1 MNIKKA
7 TALLTLTFFLIAVL
21 FGCAKG
27 AEFDNKSNNI
37 AIITKGSDS
46 TFWNDMKNGALSAAT
61 EYNVNV
67 TFEGPENEEDYNAQ
81 NKMIENAVSNNVGVI
96 ILSAI
101 DFEKNADAVQKAINS
116 GIKVITVDSDVD
128 VNGKELFV
136 GTNNIEAGKK
146 AAKQA
151 VDLCKEQKSIN
162 IGIVNYGANTENGK
176 GRLKGFTDYIN
187 KIDNAKI
194 VDTVNVESN
203 KESATA
209 GAKKLLKKHKQIN
222 VLIGFNEWSTIGVA
236 YAIKELEEIERRR

>member
-61 EYNVNV
+61 EYNVKV

-101 DFEKNADAVQKAINS
+101 DFEKNADAVQKAIDS

-176 GRLKGFTDYIN
+176 QRLKGFTDYIN
-187 KIDNAKI
+187 KIENAKI
-194 VDTVNVESN
+194 IDTVNV
-203 KESATA
+203 
-209 GAKKLLKKHKQIN
+209 
-222 VLIGFNEWSTIGVA
+222 
-236 YAIKELEEIERRR
+236 

>member
-61 EYNVNV
+61 EYNVKV

-101 DFEKNADAVQKAINS
+101 DFEKMPTPFKKPLTA
-116 GIKVITVDSDVD
+116 
-128 VNGKELFV
+128 EL
-136 GTNNIEAGKK
+136 
-146 AAKQA
+146 
-151 VDLCKEQKSIN
+151 
-162 IGIVNYGANTENGK
+162 
-176 GRLKGFTDYIN
+176 R
-187 KIDNAKI
+187 
-194 VDTVNVESN
+194 
-203 KESATA
+203 
-209 GAKKLLKKHKQIN
+209 
-222 VLIGFNEWSTIGVA
+222 
-236 YAIKELEEIERRR
+236 

>member
-27 AEFDNKSNNI
+27 AEFDNKNNNI

-61 EYNVNV
+61 EYNVKV

-101 DFEKNADAVQKAINS
+101 DFEKNADAVQKAIDS

-151 VDLCKEQKSIN
+151 VDLCKEQKSC
-162 IGIVNYGANTENGK
+162 
-176 GRLKGFTDYIN
+176 
-187 KIDNAKI
+187 
-194 VDTVNVESN
+194 
-203 KESATA
+203 
-209 GAKKLLKKHKQIN
+209 
-222 VLIGFNEWSTIGVA
+222 
-236 YAIKELEEIERRR
+236 